1 MAGWPARH
9 RASQTSTS
17 ITRVTLPTVT
27 DNDRLERFADLAV
40 RVGVNVQPGS
50 GVMITADTAHLEVAR
65 AVVERAYVAGAAW
78 VEVEWSDGP
87 IRHSR
92 LTHASIEQLT
102 KARPW
107 AIERTKQLAAERGVV
122 ISLVGDPDPHLLDDV
137 DPAKAAAIAVEEAM
151 ARQEALLGQQLRWT
165 VVAAPNPG
173 WAREVF
179 GEPDVERL
187 WEAVATAM
195 RLDEPDPVASWRE
208 RAAELAARG
217 RALDALDLTEVHY
230 RSTGTDLTV
239 GLVPNSRWAGGGG
252 EDPDG
257 FSFMPNIPTEEVF
270 TSPDRRRA
278 DGTISLTKPVIVNG
292 QVVDG
297 LTVTFS
303 GGRITDV
310 AAASGAE
317 AVRAELG
324 TDEGARSLGEVS
336 LVDRDSRIAK
346 AGVLFH
352 NTLFDENAAC
362 HVAWGQSFPIAV
374 AGGPAMTDDERYAIG
389 LNRSAVH
396 TDVVIGGEGMTVT
409 GTGPGGTVDIIR
421 DDEWVLAV
429 DDL

>member
-1 MAGWPARH
+1 M
-9 RASQTSTS
+9 
-17 ITRVTLPTVT
+17 T

-65 AVVERAYVAGAAW
+65 AVVERAYAAGAAW

-92 LTHASIEQLT
+92 LTHASIEALT
-102 KARPW
+102 KSRPW
-107 AIERTKQLAAERGVV
+107 AIERIKQLAAERGVV
-122 ISLVGDPDPHLLDDV
+122 ISLVGDPDPHLFDDV
-137 DPAKAAAIAVEEAM
+137 DPVKAAATRVEEAM
-151 ARQEALLGQQLRWT
+151 AAQEALLVQQLRWT
-165 VVAAPNPG
+165 VIAAPNPG
-173 WAREVF
+173 WAQEVF

-187 WEAVATAM
+187 WNAVATAM

-230 RSTGTDLTV
+230 RSAATDLTV
-239 GLVPNSRWAGGGG
+239 GLVPNSRWTGGGG

-317 AVRAELG
+317 AVRAELD

-374 AGGPAMTDDERYAIG
+374 AGGPAMTDDERYGIG

-409 GTGPGGTVDIIR
+409 GTGPSGTVDIIR